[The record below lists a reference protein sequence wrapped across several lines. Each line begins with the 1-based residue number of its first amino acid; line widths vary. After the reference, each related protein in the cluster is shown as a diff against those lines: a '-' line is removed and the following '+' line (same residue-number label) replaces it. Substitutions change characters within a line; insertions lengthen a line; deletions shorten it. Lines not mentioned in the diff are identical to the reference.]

1 MDEILNL
8 CQRSFQSMK
17 SSDADPEED
26 KFYDELAEFFAKF
39 IFEKTKVDIDDE
51 ITPDQLATAITAD
64 KEGAQLL
71 EMFCGEALIKL
82 Y

>member
-1 MDEILNL
+1 M
-8 CQRSFQSMK
+8 
-17 SSDADPEED
+17 
-26 KFYDELAEFFAKF
+26 AEFFAKF

>member
-1 MDEILNL
+1 
-8 CQRSFQSMK
+8 MK
-17 SSDADPEED
+17 DVDPDPEEEQ
-26 KFYDELAEFFAKF
+26 FYDDLASFFAKF

-51 ITPDQLATAITAD
+51 ITPEQLSAAISGD